1 MLSFWE
7 KNTFLNYDYII
18 IGSGIV
24 GLSTAASIVEKNK
37 KAKILV
43 LERGLFPTGAS
54 TKNAGF
60 ACFGSLTE
68 ILSDL
73 KVMPENQVIDLVN
86 ERYNGLKR
94 LRKRLSDKASDYRQH
109 GGYEL
114 ITEKEL
120 PALEQL
126 ETIND
131 LLKPSFKHEV
141 YELKNKKVNSFGF
154 DKESIKAL
162 VFNSF
167 EGQID
172 TGKMMQSL
180 LLYVQERGVKVLNHC
195 EVSHFEEIESN
206 TKVKVYVKNQLSN
219 EQVGFSAKKLIV
231 CTNAFANQFFSD
243 LDITAGRGQV
253 LITEPIK
260 DLKFKG
266 TFHFDEGYYY
276 FRNYGKRVLLGGGR
290 NLDFQAEN
298 TSEINTTEKV
308 MNQLEHLLKT
318 IILPKQEVSIAHR
331 WAGIMAFGADKKP
344 ILQFHTPNILVA
356 VRMGGMGVAIGS
368 QVGEQASKLILEN

>member
-7 KNTFLNYDYII
+7 KQTFLHYDYIV

-24 GLSTAASIVEKNK
+24 GLSAAASLIEKNK

-43 LERGLFPTGAS
+43 LERGIFPTGAS

-73 KVMPENQVIDLVN
+73 EKMTENEVIDLVN

-94 LRKRLSDKASDYRQH
+94 LRKRLGDRAIDYKQY

-114 ITEKEL
+114 ISEKEM

-126 ETIND
+126 DTINN
-131 LLKPSFKHEV
+131 LLKPSFRGKV
-141 YELKNKKVNSFGF
+141 YELKSKKIKSFGF
-154 DKESIKAL
+154 DKESVKAL

-180 LLYVQERGVKVLNHC
+180 LRYVQERGVQVLNHC
-195 EVSHFEEIESN
+195 EVSDFEEIENN
-206 TKVKVYVKNQLSN
+206 TKVKVSVKNQLSN
-219 EQVGFSAKKLIV
+219 EKIGFSAKKLIV
-231 CTNAFANQFFSD
+231 CTNAFTSQFFPD
-243 LDITAGRGQV
+243 LDIEAGRGQV

-276 FRNYGKRVLLGGGR
+276 FRNYGSRVLLGGGR

-308 MNQLEHLLKT
+308 MNHLEHLLKT
-318 IILPKQEVSIAHR
+318 IILPNEKEVRIAHR

-344 ILQFHTPNILVA
+344 ILQFHSPNILVA

-368 QVGEQASKLILEN
+368 QVGMQASKLILH